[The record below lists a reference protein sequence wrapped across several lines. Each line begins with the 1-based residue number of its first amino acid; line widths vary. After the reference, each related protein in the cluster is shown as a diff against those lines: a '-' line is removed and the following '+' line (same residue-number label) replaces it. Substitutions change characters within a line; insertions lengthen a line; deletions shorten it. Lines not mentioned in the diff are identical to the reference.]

1 MYIYIYI
8 YLAIIAHE
16 VLHVDFLRSFA
27 RKRGAKRRER
37 LILER
42 GSELL
47 PVKVVDARVAAAE
60 VEPRVARPRRASS
73 RGHLCGKHYVYIY
86 VYITTYLSISI
97 YLSIYLSLSLSLS
110 LYIYIY
116 I

>member
-1 MYIYIYI
+1 MRSDESDLALSVDIYIQYIYIYMYIYIYI

-60 VEPRVARPRRASS
+60 VEPRVARPRRATS
-73 RGHLCGKHYVYIY
+73 RGHLSGEYVF
-86 VYITTYLSISI
+86 TDG
-97 YLSIYLSLSLSLS
+97 
-110 LYIYIY
+110 
-116 I
+116 